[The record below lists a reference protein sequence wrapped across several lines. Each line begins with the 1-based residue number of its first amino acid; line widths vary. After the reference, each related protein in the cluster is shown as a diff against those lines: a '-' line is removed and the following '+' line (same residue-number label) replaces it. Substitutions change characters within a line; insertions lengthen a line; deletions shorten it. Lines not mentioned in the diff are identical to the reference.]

1 MLTASNDRPTCLLH
15 RGWRIEVVFEPAA
28 NGGMEGLQTTHA
40 RMTPLDARIKGRRRR
55 LRKITVIMAPLSVGE
70 SERVSCVVVTSHGH
84 CHDGG

>member
-28 NGGMEGLQTTHA
+28 NGWMEGVQTVHRLA
-40 RMTPLDARIKGRRRR
+40 ALLADWNSGLRRWRN
-55 LRKITVIMAPLSVGE
+55 ITVIMAPLSVGE
-70 SERVSCVVVTSHGH
+70 SERVSCVVITTHGH